1 MLYAVGLGAVTPAVA
16 SGAAAPASPVSR
28 TQIPTSVTVGGVAA
42 TVLFSG
48 LTPGYVGP
56 YQINFQLAS
65 KTPAGDDDLI
75 VTSGSG
81 TSLRAGNTVK
91 LEVGN

>member
-1 MLYAVGLGAVTPAVA
+1 
-16 SGAAAPASPVSR
+16 
-28 TQIPTSVTVGGVAA
+28 
-42 TVLFSG
+42 VLFSG
-48 LTPGYVGP
+48 LTPGYVGL